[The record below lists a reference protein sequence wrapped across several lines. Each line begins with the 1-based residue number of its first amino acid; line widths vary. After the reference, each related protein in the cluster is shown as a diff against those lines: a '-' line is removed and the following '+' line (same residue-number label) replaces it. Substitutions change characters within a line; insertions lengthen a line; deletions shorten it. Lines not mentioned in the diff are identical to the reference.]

1 MVKFYLSKKIFMEK
15 EKSAE
20 SEYQE
25 FIDCL
30 NRQGVAYLI
39 IGAYAVIKH
48 TKIARMTKDIDFW
61 IKNDIENAKK
71 TAAAIKEFL
80 GATVEPRDLI
90 VKDEVYYIG
99 RVPRR
104 IDIFCNQADISYEE
118 AYKKR
123 VSGKFL
129 ESDVS
134 FISIDH
140 LVKLKKHYKD
150 KDNADKYEKDIK
162 RLENLK

>member
-1 MVKFYLSKKIFMEK
+1 MEK

-30 NRQGVAYLI
+30 NKQSVDYLI

-48 TKIARMTKDIDFW
+48 TKIARVTKDIDFW
-61 IKNDIENAKK
+61 IKDDLENAKK

-90 VKDEVYYIG
+90 VKDEIYYIG
-99 RVPRR
+99 RAPRR
-104 IDIFCNQADISYEE
+104 IDIFCNQADISYED
-118 AYKKR
+118 AYKNR

-129 ESDVS
+129 NSNVS
-134 FISIDH
+134 FISTDDLI
-140 LVKLKKHYKD
+140 KLRQYYKD
-150 KDNADKYEKDIK
+150 KNNVDKYEKDIK
-162 RLENLK
+162 RLAALKKKQRGKSVST